1 MGPWPQKPQ
10 QIGVV
15 LGELKMRDL
24 HLGEGDAQMNKLPPE
39 KDRKKE
45 LNCSIFL
52 GLDELDV
59 VFSIFWGIAFCFC
72 WISTLVWVQTQ
83 NNHKTRMTPKI
94 REQRNLQSKM
104 QRTFVLE

>member
-39 KDRKKE
+39 KDRKKG

-59 VFSIFWGIAFCFC
+59 VFFYFLGDRFLF
-72 WISTLVWVQTQ
+72 L
-83 NNHKTRMTPKI
+83 
-94 REQRNLQSKM
+94 LD
-104 QRTFVLE
+104 